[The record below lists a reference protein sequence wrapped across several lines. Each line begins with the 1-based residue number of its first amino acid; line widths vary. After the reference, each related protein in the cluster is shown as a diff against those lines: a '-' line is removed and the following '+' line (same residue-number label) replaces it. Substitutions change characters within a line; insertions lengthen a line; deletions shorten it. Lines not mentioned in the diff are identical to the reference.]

1 MIRDKKRDFINL
13 YLIKDFMEE
22 GSRIYSLEERY
33 KLIGKLIEEIKL
45 RRYSFQTGK
54 SYISI
59 VKDFL
64 ASGKTPREFLLS
76 YTTKSKSTMRSA
88 YFALKFFY
96 ENVLN
101 VKFEEK
107 LPLAKKSLK
116 LPLVL
121 SKDEVIKMIDS
132 TNNLKH
138 KLVIMFLY
146 YAGLR
151 LDEARNIRWEDI
163 DFDREII
170 HLKTAKGDK
179 ERVIFLHKRLIE
191 TLRILGTK
199 EVGPI
204 FLSQRD
210 GKYNKR
216 TIQQIIKS
224 ASKKS
229 GIKKKVTPHTL
240 RHSFAT
246 HLLESGADIRYIQQL
261 LGHKDLKTTQIYTHV
276 ANKDIKKL
284 ANLL

>member
-1 MIRDKKRDFINL
+1 MADGSKS
-13 YLIKDFMEE
+13 YSPEE
-22 GSRIYSLEERY
+22 KY

-45 RRYSFQTGK
+45 RRYSYQTGK

-76 YTTKSKSTMRSA
+76 YSFKSKSTMRSV

-101 VKFEEK
+101 KSFEEK
-107 LPLAKKSLK
+107 LPLARKSMK
-116 LPLVL
+116 LPMVL
-121 SKDEVIKMIDS
+121 SKEEINKMIEA
-132 TNNLKH
+132 TNNMKH

-151 LDEARNIRWEDI
+151 LDEARNIKWQDV

-179 ERVIFLHKRLIE
+179 ERVVFLHKKLIG
-191 TLRILGTK
+191 ILKIYGTDK
-199 EVGPI
+199 EGLV
-204 FLSQRD
+204 FVSQRG

-224 ASKKS
+224 TSKKV
-229 GIKKKVTPHTL
+229 GIKKNVTPHTL

-246 HLLESGADIRYIQQL
+246 HLLEGGADIRYIQQL

-276 ANKDIKKL
+276 ANKDIKRL
-284 ANLL
+284 ADLL